1 MRFEDILNN
10 GRLWS
15 VVYDGDSQDILSK
28 TFSNW
33 LDPKFLEDF
42 FDRNSKD
49 LETYFHITNVDTA
62 IYDTIADAASLS
74 CLILDIRPNANLD
87 ALFRPLENQR
97 IREMLLSREKAKGKR
112 QSMHNSWLRIYAI
125 KLGKGVYLITGGAI
139 KLTHLMSGREHTLNE
154 LKRMEMVRNYLLDNG
169 IVDVDGIKEETL

>member
-42 FDRNSKD
+42 FDK
-49 LETYFHITNVDTA
+49 TA
-62 IYDTIADAASLS
+62 KIWKPIS
-74 CLILDIRPNANLD
+74 I
-87 ALFRPLENQR
+87 
-97 IREMLLSREKAKGKR
+97 
-112 QSMHNSWLRIYAI
+112 
-125 KLGKGVYLITGGAI
+125 
-139 KLTHLMSGREHTLNE
+139 
-154 LKRMEMVRNYLLDNG
+154 
-169 IVDVDGIKEETL
+169 

>member
-49 LETYFHITNVDTA
+49 LETYFHITNVDSH
-62 IYDTIADAASLS
+62 I
-74 CLILDIRPNANLD
+74 
-87 ALFRPLENQR
+87 
-97 IREMLLSREKAKGKR
+97 
-112 QSMHNSWLRIYAI
+112 
-125 KLGKGVYLITGGAI
+125 
-139 KLTHLMSGREHTLNE
+139 
-154 LKRMEMVRNYLLDNG
+154 
-169 IVDVDGIKEETL
+169 